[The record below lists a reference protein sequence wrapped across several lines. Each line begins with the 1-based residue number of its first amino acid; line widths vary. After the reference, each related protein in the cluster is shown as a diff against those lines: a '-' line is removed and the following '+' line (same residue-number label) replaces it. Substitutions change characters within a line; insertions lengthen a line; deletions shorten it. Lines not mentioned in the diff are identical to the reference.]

1 MLRTCNYCHIEKDII
16 DFMKDKKSPSGYSH
30 RCKACGREITRL
42 WRLNNLGRSRSY
54 GRARYWSLSEEDRK
68 KRIEASKAY
77 GIAHRQEHSRKVLER
92 YHADPKHNLRT
103 RIISRL
109 CDTIR
114 TKKPKNR
121 KWFELLGYN
130 ADDLKKHLERR
141 FKDGMSWDNYGEW
154 HIDHIIP
161 VSAHNF
167 QSPDDVDFKK
177 CWALKNLQPL
187 WAKDNLRKHARIDKP
202 FQPSLQI
209 SL

>member
-1 MLRTCNYCHIEKDII
+1 MLRTCNYCHIEKDILV
-16 DFMKDKKSPSGYSH
+16 FVKDHKSPSGYTY
-30 RCKACGREITRL
+30 RCKECAKAHSRL
-42 WRLNNLGRSRSY
+42 WRLSNLERSRSSA
-54 GRARYWSLSEEDRK
+54 RARYWALSEEDRK
-68 KRIEASKAY
+68 KTLEASRVYVKLHRKELSQKA
-77 GIAHRQEHSRKVLER
+77 LER

-114 TKKPKNR
+114 ANKPGDR

-167 QSPDDVDFKK
+167 QSTDDVDFKK